1 MSLRCAYPC
10 SSVAFQL
17 VAYQSHSIAFLGI
30 AHPCLCISAR
40 LISLPG
46 HASPF
51 RFTAFQCND
60 YPTRR
65 VHSHCR
71 CHAEQFLAIPMH
83 RPSTRRLSLAGPGFS
98 TPFQSHSK
106 RCFTI
111 ATHFSTTPLHHWAF
125 LFHPVANL
133 IWTMHFHYDASPS
146 NAFPWLIGAFP
157 CCSVASKTYAIHFR
171 GCATPCPCVPV
182 RGDSLLCHS
191 VSRLNRAKLHSSIAF
206 QGASRRLIS
215 TPSHRV
221 SLLLNTS
228 PSPF

>member
-1 MSLRCAYPC
+1 
-10 SSVAFQL
+10 
-17 VAYQSHSIAFLGI
+17 
-30 AHPCLCISAR
+30 
-40 LISLPG
+40 
-46 HASPF
+46 
-51 RFTAFQCND
+51 
-60 YPTRR
+60 
-65 VHSHCR
+65 
-71 CHAEQFLAIPMH
+71 MH

-146 NAFPWLIGAFP
+146 NAFTWLIGAFP

-171 GCATPCPCVPV
+171 GCATPRPRISV

-191 VSRLNRAKLHSSIAF
+191 ISIRSGALPCRCHTF
-206 QGASRRLIS
+206 QLFAVPLLASAPPLRFKAVQNHCVPWHTSASRCHCPVLRAY
-215 TPSHRV
+215 
-221 SLLLNTS
+221 
-228 PSPF
+228 